1 MLKKRLKG
9 ASSDAP
15 FHFISECA
23 DKLILGILLVGI
35 SVFILYPMVCIVLRS
50 FESDA
55 GFTVAAYT
63 EVWERYGSSLWNS
76 LWTGCV
82 TAVLCTILSVAT
94 ALVISTSRGWVKMAL
109 MAIILI
115 TMVSPPFVSSL
126 AYIQLYGRRG
136 WITYRLLGLSWDP
149 YNCWGVIFTQ
159 SISFVPMNAL
169 FLNGI
174 LTKMDSASLQ
184 AARDLG
190 AKPSAILKDVIL
202 PLIRPG
208 ILVTL
213 LLCFIRSIA
222 DFGTPTIIGGRFA
235 TLASEIYIQLIGYSS
250 LERASAMNVILMV
263 PAIAAF
269 FLYRYLLQKSD
280 ALTSGRG
287 KQAGVDIRLHR
298 CGAAGILSIA
308 VSALFFVMMVLQYI
322 CIFLTGF
329 LKSKKGVYSFT
340 LSHLE
345 KLLEYDTA
353 MMVRSVVYALVVS
366 LVGTLFAML
375 FAYYMDRRNVPLR
388 KFFDCIATV
397 PYMIPGTC
405 FGIGYILAFNHEPLK
420 LTGTAAIVML
430 NMLFKQLPTTTKL
443 CSAALTQVHRSL
455 EWSARDLGGNRLTV
469 LKDVIL
475 PSMRPAFLSCFAY
488 NFSSS
493 MTTAGAILFLIN
505 PGKKLAVFKLF
516 DSVYLGEYAQ
526 ASLIATL
533 IILIVLA
540 VEGLVYLIS
549 WKGAK
554 RHVSGT
560 IPSEETV

>member
-1 MLKKRLKG
+1 MLKKRNKG
-9 ASSDAP
+9 ASADAP
-15 FHFISECA
+15 FHYISEFA
-23 DKLILGILLVGI
+23 DKLILGLLLLGI
-35 SVFILYPMVCIVLRS
+35 CLFILYPMVCIVLRS
-50 FESDA
+50 FEADR
-55 GFTVAAYT
+55 GYTVAAYT
-63 EVWERYGSSLWNS
+63 EVWQRYGRSLWNS

-82 TAVLCTILSVAT
+82 TAVLCTMLSVAT

-109 MAIILI
+109 MAVILI

-149 YNCWGVIFTQ
+149 YNCWGVVFTQ

-169 FLNGI
+169 FLSGI
-174 LTKMDSASLQ
+174 LTKMDTSSLQ

-190 AKPSAILKDVIL
+190 AKPSAILKDIVL
-202 PLIRPG
+202 PLIKPG

-235 TLASEIYIQLIGYSS
+235 TLASEIYIQLIGYSN
-250 LERASAMNVILMV
+250 LERASAMNVMLMV
-263 PAIAAF
+263 PAVAAF
-269 FLYRYLLQKSD
+269 FVYRHLLNKSD
-280 ALTSGRG
+280 ALTAGRG
-287 KQAGVDIRLHR
+287 KQASVDIKLYR
-298 CGAAGILSIA
+298 CGVVGFFSMLT
-308 VSALFFVMMVLQYI
+308 SALFFVMMVLQYI

-329 LKSKKGVYSFT
+329 LKSKKGVYFFT
-340 LSHLE
+340 LEHLE
-345 KLLEYDTA
+345 KLFKYDSS
-353 MMVRSVVYALVVS
+353 MMVRSVVYALIVS

-388 KFFDCIATV
+388 RFFDCVATF

-405 FGIGYILAFNHEPLK
+405 FGIGYILAFNHEPIK
-420 LTGTAAIVML
+420 ITGTAAIVIL

-443 CSAALTQVHRSL
+443 CSAALTQVPHSL
-455 EWSARDLGGNRLTV
+455 EWSARDLGGNRLMV

-493 MTTAGAILFLIN
+493 MTTAGAIIFLIN

-533 IILIVLA
+533 IIIIVLL
-540 VEGLVYLIS
+540 VEGLVWLIS

-554 RHVSGT
+554 RHVSGN
-560 IPSEETV
+560 IPS